1 MKSALKFG
9 ISLAGVLLFS
19 MQAQA
24 QEKWNLPGAF
34 PSGNFHT
41 ENLVQFA
48 KDVDEATG
56 GKLQI
61 TVHPNA
67 TLFKAPE
74 IKRAV
79 QTGQAEMGEVL
90 MSLHENESPLFGID
104 GIPFLTASYDDSD
117 KLWEAVKPEIEK
129 KLASQK
135 LTLLYSVP
143 WPPQG
148 LYANKDLNSV
158 KDLEG
163 LKWRAYNATTA
174 KIGEAVGAQAVTVQ
188 SAELAQALATGVVN
202 SMMTSSAT
210 GADMKVWESIS
221 HYYDVQ
227 GWQPR
232 NLIFVNTAKFEA
244 LSADEQEAV
253 RKAAAKAQERG
264 TEISKEKTKEFTE
277 EFAKRGMKVQPPS
290 PELKADLTKI
300 GEQISV
306 EWGEKA
312 GPVGQAVLE
321 AYRKQ

>member
-1 MKSALKFG
+1 MKTSMKLG
-9 ISLAGVLLFS
+9 LGLAGLLAFS
-19 MQAQA
+19 VSAMA
-24 QEKWNLPGAF
+24 QEKWNLPAAF
-34 PSGNFHT
+34 PAGNFHT

-48 KDVDEATG
+48 KDVEEATG

-79 QTGQAEMGEVL
+79 QTGQAEIGEVL
-90 MSLHENESPLFGID
+90 MSLHENESPFFGID
-104 GIPFLTASYDDSD
+104 NLPFLTASYEDSD

-135 LTLLYSVP
+135 LTLLYAVP

-148 LYANKDLNSV
+148 LYANKELNTVDDL
-158 KDLEG
+158 KG
-163 LKWRAYNATTA
+163 LKWRAYNATTS
-174 KIGEAVGAQAVTVQ
+174 KIGEAVGAQPVTVQ

-210 GADMKVWESIS
+210 GADMKVWESLS

-232 NLIFVNTAKFEA
+232 NIIFVNTAKFEA
-244 LSADEQEAV
+244 LDKDVQEAV
-253 RKAAAKAQERG
+253 LKAAAEAQ
-264 TEISKEKTKEFTE
+264 
-277 EFAKRGMKVQPPS
+277 
-290 PELKADLTKI
+290 
-300 GEQISV
+300 
-306 EWGEKA
+306 
-312 GPVGQAVLE
+312 
-321 AYRKQ
+321 

>member
-1 MKSALKFG
+1 MKTALKFG